1 MEFQLTAHG
10 ATQTQNNMSSVNVQ
24 RTTTTTQIFDKF
36 YNSEV
41 VVETGTYDYVLSF
54 FKSIMTDEK
63 IAQEFTA
70 QVFIMSKDTGV
81 DPMDYVESVRGQNA
95 QTLTMSMAYYLNQTR
110 SNSTLLGVGSVTTP
124 NYYAARNVVS

>member
-10 ATQTQNNMSSVNVQ
+10 ATRTLDMSVNVQ

-41 VVETGTYDYVLSF
+41 VVETNQYDYVYSF
-54 FKSIMTDEK
+54 FKNIMMNDK
-63 IAQEFTA
+63 LAQEFTA
-70 QVFIMSKDTGV
+70 QVFIMSQTTGV
-81 DPMDYVESVRGQNA
+81 SATEYVESVRGQNA

-110 SNSTLLGVGSVTTP
+110 SNSTLLGVGSVATP
-124 NYYAARNVVS
+124 NYYAARNILP